1 MEEGYGL
8 EEIVAG
14 EGGGVKEGGAGTWG
28 EGRRGGDIAG
38 GISQNWKERETS
50 KRMAHRTV

>member
-14 EGGGVKEGGAGTWG
+14 EGGGVREVKEGGAGTWG
-28 EGRRGGDIAG
+28 WGG
-38 GISQNWKERETS
+38 GI
-50 KRMAHRTV
+50 